1 MGQFLHHGCI
11 GTEHL
16 LLGLLRLSDCGAVR
30 MLQGAGI
37 DLNDVCTAIMDVFGN
52 PESRGRAQTGA
63 LHSPLRRTVR
73 REIIDRA
80 ARMLLEGSIQKG
92 DTVEAVCSGEG
103 IELIKTL

>member
-1 MGQFLHHGCI
+1 MEDAAARRLAA
-11 GTEHL
+11 
-16 LLGLLRLSDCGAVR
+16 LGRSEQSGAR
-30 MLQGAGI
+30 
-37 DLNDVCTAIMDVFGN
+37 
-52 PESRGRAQTGA
+52 
-63 LHSPLRRTVR
+63 PLRRTVR